1 MLGKQKG
8 ELSIMINYDVIMIHS
23 SRTDCPNRTDAD
35 AEEVLQVGLDQQLR
49 STQGITHYDSSDYD
63 SSGHDSSDYD

>member
-1 MLGKQKG
+1 
-8 ELSIMINYDVIMIHS
+8 MIHS
-23 SRTDCPNRTDAD
+23 SRTNCPNWTDAD
-35 AEEVLQVGLDQQLR
+35 AEKVLQVGLDQKLR